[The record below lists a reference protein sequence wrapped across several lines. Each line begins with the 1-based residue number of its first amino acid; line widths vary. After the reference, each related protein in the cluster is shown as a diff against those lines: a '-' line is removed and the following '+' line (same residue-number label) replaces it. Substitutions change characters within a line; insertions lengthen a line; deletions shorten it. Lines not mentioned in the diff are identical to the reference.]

1 MGQLIAK
8 YVEELNRKI
17 VESLGINKS
26 FFLSHKDG
34 GSTVTGERL
43 TFYSIRLEKGA
54 VVSRDQLPT
63 YNRFMKL
70 RSKVWIIEN
79 PERLFDR
86 QIIRSRKLLELEKGT
101 FINPVAIG
109 MDGQVYMRRSMGYLR
124 GVDNCKRI
132 IYTLELTP
140 DLNYLVTD
148 AEEITKEKG
157 DW

>member
-1 MGQLIAK
+1 MGQLISK
-8 YVEELNRKI
+8 YVEELNRQI

-26 FFLSHKDG
+26 FFLSHKDRG
-34 GSTVTGERL
+34 GIVTGERS

-54 VVSRDQLPT
+54 TVSRDQLPT
-63 YNRFMKL
+63 YNKFMKL
-70 RSKVWIIEN
+70 RSRVWIIEN

-86 QIIRSRKLLELEKGT
+86 QIIRSRKLLELEKKT

-109 MDGQVYMRRSMGYLR
+109 MDGRVYMRRSMGYLKE
-124 GVDNCKRI
+124 VDNCKRI

>member
-8 YVEELNRKI
+8 YVEELNKQI
-17 VESLGINKS
+17 IENLGINKS
-26 FFLSHKDG
+26 FFLSHKDRED
-34 GSTVTGERL
+34 TITGERL

-54 VVSRDQLPT
+54 AVSRDQLPT

-70 RSKVWIIEN
+70 RSRVWIIEN

-86 QIIRSRKLLELEKGT
+86 QIIRSRKLLELEKRT

-109 MDGQVYMRRSMGYLR
+109 MDGRVYIGRSMRYLE
-124 GVDNCKRI
+124 GINNCKRI

-148 AEEITKEKG
+148 AEEITKEKR